1 MPITRDQVDYVAHL
15 SRLALSD
22 EEKDRFAG
30 QLDAI
35 LGYVEK
41 LNELD
46 TENVEPLVHIAPR
59 ANVFRADEAGE
70 SLSREEALRNAPE
83 RSEGCFLVPRIID

>member
-22 EEKDRFAG
+22 EEKGRFAQ

-46 TENVEPLVHIAPR
+46 TGNVEPLVHIAPR
-59 ANVFRADEAGE
+59 ANVFRADQAGE
-70 SLSREEALRNAPE
+70 SLPREEALRNAPE

>member
-1 MPITRDQVDYVAHL
+1 MPITRQEVDYVAHL

-22 EEKDRFAG
+22 EEKDRLAA

-35 LGYVEK
+35 LEYMAK

-46 TENVEPLVHIAPR
+46 TEDVEPMVHGIEAPELVRH
-59 ANVFRADEAGE
+59 DEVGE
-70 SLSREEALRNAPE
+70 SLPRKEALRNAPE
-83 RSEGCFLVPRIID
+83 SSEGCFRVPRIID